1 MAKLFSC
8 CCLVL
13 AVLAGAATRAQPNP
27 ASVSGLS
34 IRSMPTAG
42 DTYGLGETIALEIR
56 FDGPV
61 KPVGPLS
68 LPLQIGAQSRNANY
82 VSCTSR
88 PADLEGSCRWL
99 SFHYRVASSDID
111 ADGISV
117 AADSAQLS
125 SGSVEDLAGEPII
138 LDLGSHAILNDPGHK
153 VDGGITNEATS
164 SPG

>member
-1 MAKLFSC
+1 MAKLLS

-13 AVLAGAATRAQPNP
+13 AILAGVATGAQPDS
-27 ASVSGLS
+27 ASVSGLF
-34 IRSMPTAG
+34 IRSMPAAG
-42 DTYGLGETIALEIR
+42 DTYGVGETIALEIR
-56 FDGPV
+56 FNGPV
-61 KPVGPLS
+61 RPVGPLS
-68 LPLQIGAQSRNANY
+68 LPLQIGAQSGNAHY
-82 VSCTSR
+82 VKCTSR
-88 PADLEGSCRWL
+88 PADPAGSCRWL